1 MWKNCRGVSTVS
13 CSKFIILIAYTVRY
27 PRTESAY
34 PKPQTMAILKD
45 YVHFSPASPSQ
56 QALPNSAALRGF
68 ALYDYR
74 KDGTKVL
81 LVNCY
86 GSPFVLW
93 PEPRLLD
100 AYLRNESPLEEV
112 VRKSRATTLTMR
124 GLSFMQRLRMAYW
137 MRKLG
142 AALREVRAL
151 ASA

>member
-1 MWKNCRGVSTVS
+1 
-13 CSKFIILIAYTVRY
+13 
-27 PRTESAY
+27 
-34 PKPQTMAILKD
+34 MAILKD
-45 YVHFSPASPSQ
+45 YVHFSPCSPYVQ
-56 QALPNSAALRGF
+56 TLPRNAAARGF

-93 PEPRLLD
+93 PEPGLLD
-100 AYLRNESPLEEV
+100 SFLRDEAHLEEV
-112 VRKSRATTLTMR
+112 VRSARATTLTMR

-142 AALREVRAL
+142 TALREVRAL
-151 ASA
+151 AAG